1 MQDGHCGKLQC
12 PIYSRPVEITT
23 LPTTRPS
30 TSASAH
36 QICGNRTISPCFLA
50 QPKITA
56 TCLRLWQR
64 DSLISFYDSHLPG
77 AMAES
82 RHQPRLLTHRYTST
96 VLLLLG
102 VCVSLDCCTQC
113 ISRHR
118 RQWLLMCLLD
128 REQFDF
134 FDRGMGHIAY
144 NVSIMY
150 NSMFGYRAVSHRA
163 STYFRS
169 SFVDRRVHIVADEVK
184 PRGKPVFTS
193 MYSISFLAIPLNVCR
208 TARLVYICSAIPLWL
223 PPDCRSASGDG
234 GVDQKVPNTTSP
246 PGV

>member
-12 PIYSRPVEITT
+12 PTYSRPVEITT

-36 QICGNRTISPCFLA
+36 QICGNRSISPCFLA

-64 DSLISFYDSHLPG
+64 DSLISFYDSHLPD

-82 RHQPRLLTHRYTST
+82 RHQPRFLTHRYTST

-102 VCVSLDCCTQC
+102 FCVSLDCCTQC

-118 RQWLLMCLLD
+118 RQWLLVCLLD

-144 NVSIMY
+144 TSLLCITPCLVIVQFRIELQHI
-150 NSMFGYRAVSHRA
+150 FG
-163 STYFRS
+163 
-169 SFVDRRVHIVADEVK
+169 
-184 PRGKPVFTS
+184 PVLLTGE
-193 MYSISFLAIPLNVCR
+193 YTL
-208 TARLVYICSAIPLWL
+208 L
-223 PPDCRSASGDG
+223 PMR
-234 GVDQKVPNTTSP
+234 
-246 PGV
+246 